1 MLVLAGHLAPGSRP
15 ARQLSA
21 MSDLNVRN
29 HHARIVSFS
38 GIDGAGKSTQIE
50 MLRAT
55 LTQAG
60 LRVSLLAFWD
70 DVATLTGVREFSGH
84 ALFKGEKGVGS
95 PANPVNRRDKNVRSW
110 YMTVVRL
117 GLYFLDALSLR
128 VVLAKQRRTGA
139 DVIIFDRYLHDQLA
153 NLNLDRRIG
162 RLYARLLLAM
172 TPQPDL
178 SYLLD
183 ADPVQARERK
193 PEYPIDF
200 LHQSRASYLTL
211 SKMGGGMTVIPP
223 LPVADAAQRILEEIS
238 TKVSPG
244 DLRRFSMSS
253 QTVAS
258 SPKPS

>member
-1 MLVLAGHLAPGSRP
+1 
-15 ARQLSA
+15 
-21 MSDLNVRN
+21 MSDLNPRN
-29 HHARIVSFS
+29 RHARIVSFS

-70 DVATLTGVREFSGH
+70 DVATLTGLREFSGH

-95 PANPVNRRDKNVRSW
+95 PDKPVNRRDKNVRSW
-110 YMTVVRL
+110 YMTVVRFV
-117 GLYFLDALSLR
+117 LYFLDAISLC
-128 VVLAKQRRTGA
+128 VVVSKHRRAGA

-153 NLNLDRRIG
+153 NLNFNSGIG
-162 RLYARLLLAM
+162 RLYARVLLAM
-172 TPQPDL
+172 TPQPDIA
-178 SYLLD
+178 YLLD

-200 LHQSRASYLTL
+200 LHQSRAAYLAL
-211 SKMGGGMTVIPP
+211 SKMGGRMTVIPP
-223 LPVADAAQRILEEIS
+223 LPVAEAAQRVLEEIS
-238 TKVSPG
+238 KKLSPD
-244 DLRRFSMSS
+244 DLRRFSISP

-258 SPKPS
+258 APKPS